1 MEEKSR
7 YNSTSKLDSI
17 SMKHM
22 FCVCFC
28 AFNWATHG
36 NLHPKFNQLSS
47 LMLSLEEVLCFEVL
61 ADGLGLEIYQL
72 Q

>member
-1 MEEKSR
+1 
-7 YNSTSKLDSI
+7 
-17 SMKHM
+17 MKHM